1 MGQKKSFRFDRVFFP
16 TSTQEEVF
24 QDTLPLITSCV
35 DGYNVCIMAYG
46 QTGSGKTYTMMGT
59 NEDPGVNIRS
69 ILELLRVC
77 DERTTVDYTMCISMV
92 EVYNETVR
100 DLLSESGSSQQLTI
114 QMRNKQLVITDVTEA
129 NVKSAADIKGIME
142 KGDSNRSV
150 GATKMNTNSSRSHLL
165 LLLKLHGTD
174 RVTNAVTRGTLTLV
188 DLAGSE
194 RISKTEATGQRLVEA
209 AAINKSLSALG
220 QVFAALRTN
229 AMHVPY
235 RNSKLTQLMQSSLGG
250 DGKACLFVNVSP
262 LASNLSE
269 TASTLQF
276 GSAAKQVEL
285 GKAKQ
290 NIT

>member
-1 MGQKKSFRFDRVFFP
+1 
-16 TSTQEEVF
+16 
-24 QDTLPLITSCV
+24 
-35 DGYNVCIMAYG
+35 
-46 QTGSGKTYTMMGT
+46 
-59 NEDPGVNIRS
+59 
-69 ILELLRVC
+69 
-77 DERTTVDYTMCISMV
+77 MV
-92 EVYNETVR
+92 EFSKRSPEVLRNEPKCFIFSSKGGKNQMFTSNYPAAT
-100 DLLSESGSSQQLTI
+100 LSFFVFAIS
-114 QMRNKQLVITDVTEA
+114 
-129 NVKSAADIKGIME
+129 
-142 KGDSNRSV
+142 GDSNRSV

-165 LLLKLHGTD
+165 LLLKLHGTN

>member
-1 MGQKKSFRFDRVFFP
+1 
-16 TSTQEEVF
+16 
-24 QDTLPLITSCV
+24 
-35 DGYNVCIMAYG
+35 MAG
-46 QTGSGKTYTMMGT
+46 LNFALSLFSGDM
-59 NEDPGVNIRS
+59 
-69 ILELLRVC
+69 
-77 DERTTVDYTMCISMV
+77 
-92 EVYNETVR
+92 
-100 DLLSESGSSQQLTI
+100 
-114 QMRNKQLVITDVTEA
+114 
-129 NVKSAADIKGIME
+129 
-142 KGDSNRSV
+142 NRSV

-165 LLLKLHGTD
+165 LLLKLQGTD

-269 TASTLQF
+269 TVSTLQF
-276 GSAAKQVEL
+276 GSAAKQVQL
-285 GKAKQ
+285 GKATQ
-290 NIT
+290 NVTPAPKKN